1 MARRPLSIPEEVKV
15 KIREHISE
23 SYKNALDG
31 YYSANEE
38 EDALTGDLGAT
49 LRVKNQKVIVKS
61 EKQSGT
67 WTWSINYHKFRGRG
81 PGATESLLGAD
92 GIFELSLKEG
102 NYIQKKNLLFQS
114 KMNWKDDPN
123 LIQQTLKL
131 TTWRE
136 AAFVLNFTPDV
147 FEAIDLDTV
156 ISSRGKRLE
165 LTKTKKLDEFL
176 GHDFL
181 NCHVGDMDLKYD
193 GKARKLIWRTNKG
206 ETVATKFSIPHRIA
220 VEVKAPTRTHGN
232 DMNYDREIPH
242 DEIYKNRMEASKED
256 ILSLEYN
263 ATLKELKKARIGK
276 ALIYH
281 SDKFT
286 FKDDL
291 LNEIMKTR
299 MHEVNQAHDSL
310 KQKFK
315 K

>member
-1 MARRPLSIPEEVKV
+1 MARRPLNIPEEVKV
-15 KIREHISE
+15 KIRKHISE

-38 EDALTGDLGAT
+38 EDALTGDLGAS
-49 LRVKNQKVIVKS
+49 LRVKNQKVNV
-61 EKQSGT
+61 ERTKQSGT

-156 ISSRGKRLE
+156 ISSRGKRIE

-176 GHDFL
+176 GNDFL
-181 NCHVGDMDLKYD
+181 NCHVGDTDLKYD
-193 GKARKLIWRTNKG
+193 GNTRKLIWRTNKG

-220 VEVKAPTRTHGN
+220 VEVKAPTITHGN
-232 DMNYDREIPH
+232 DMIYDREIPH
-242 DEIYKNRMEASKED
+242 DEIYKNRMDASEED
-256 ILSLEYN
+256 ILSLDYN

-281 SDKFT
+281 SDKYNF
-286 FKDDL
+286 DSDL
-291 LNEIMKTR
+291 LNEIMTMR
-299 MHEVNQAHDSL
+299 MQEVNQAHDSL